1 MVSRSFIAAV
11 FTSALLSF
19 LKFNHCR
26 LNDWASPDNYIHAC
40 YTDIP
45 ALFSERG
52 LDTNTFP
59 FSSATNSI
67 EYPPI
72 IGLGNWLISFITPT
86 TNSYR
91 WFFDINIL
99 LITILFFGCALIVR
113 KMQPKLINLFI
124 FAPAVIASLF
134 INWDIWAVV
143 TVLLAI
149 YYFDQKKFE
158 PSAIWLGVS
167 IATKFFP
174 IVLLLPIAI
183 IFYRNKKLTE
193 FSRYLF
199 TTFIIWAAFNL
210 PIMLTYFD
218 GWWRFYK
225 LNLERSADFGSIW
238 YGLSLLKIDSPAL
251 NLIYLLLSIGL
262 FTGFTVYL
270 IKLKKTPKLA
280 QVALFAVVIFT
291 TVGKVYSPQYVLWLT
306 PLAVIALTNS
316 RQQITFWIW
325 QASEII
331 YHLAIWQYLA
341 LFTGA
346 QFGLPAGGY
355 VIAIALRVVGVS
367 CFTYVLMRDLAATS
381 TGKLSAISR

>member
-1 MVSRSFIAAV
+1 MVSGSFIAAV

-113 KMQPKLINLFI
+113 KMQPKLVNLFI

-134 INWDIWAVV
+134 INWDIWAVI
-143 TVLLAI
+143 TALLAI

-158 PSAIWLGVS
+158 LSAIWLGVS

-199 TTFIIWAAFNL
+199 TTFIIWGAFNL

-238 YGLSLLKIDSPAL
+238 YGLSLFNIDSPSL
-251 NLIYLLLSIGL
+251 NLIYPLLSIGL
-262 FTGFTVYL
+262 FAGFTFYL

-291 TVGKVYSPQYVLWLT
+291 TVGKVYSPQFVLWLT

-316 RQQITFWIW
+316 RQQITFWLW

>member
-59 FSSATNSI
+59 YLLATNSI

-143 TVLLAI
+143 TALLAI

-238 YGLSLLKIDSPAL
+238 YGLSLLNIDSPSL
-251 NLIYLLLSIGL
+251 NLIYPLISIGL
-262 FTGFTVYL
+262 FAGFTFYL
-270 IKLKKTPKLA
+270 IKLNKTPKLA

-291 TVGKVYSPQYVLWLT
+291 TVGKVYSPQFVLWLT

-316 RQQITFWIW
+316 RQQITFWFW
-325 QASEII
+325 QATEII

-346 QFGLPAGGY
+346 QFGLPDSGY
-355 VIAIALRVVGVS
+355 VIAIALRVVGIS
-367 CFTYVLMRDLAATS
+367 CFTYVLMRDLAGTS

>member
-143 TVLLAI
+143 TALLAI

-167 IATKFFP
+167 ISTKFFP

-183 IFYRNKKLTE
+183 IFYRDKKINDLL
-193 FSRYLF
+193 RYLF

-225 LNLERSADFGSIW
+225 LNLERGADFGSIW
-238 YGLSLLKIDSPAL
+238 YGLSLLNIDSPAL
-251 NLIYLLLSIGL
+251 NLIYPLLSIGL
-262 FTGFTVYL
+262 FAGFTFYL
-270 IKLKKTPKLA
+270 IKLKQTPKLA

-291 TVGKVYSPQYVLWLT
+291 TIGKVYSPQFVLWLT

-325 QASEII
+325 QASEIT

-355 VIAIALRVVGVS
+355 VIAIALRVVGIS
-367 CFTYVLMRDLAATS
+367 CFTYVLMRDLAAS
-381 TGKLSAISR
+381 PTGKLSAISR

>member
-11 FTSALLSF
+11 FISALLSF

-59 FSSATNSI
+59 YLSATNSI

-72 IGLGNWLISFITPT
+72 IGLGNWLISFITPGE
-86 TNSYR
+86 NSYR
-91 WFFDINIL
+91 WFFDINIA
-99 LITILFFGCALIVR
+99 LIAILFFGCALIVR
-113 KMQPKLINLFI
+113 KMQPQLTHLFI

-143 TVLLAI
+143 TALLAI

-158 PSAIWLGVS
+158 LSAIWLGIS
-167 IATKFFP
+167 ISTKFFP
-174 IVLLLPIAI
+174 IVLLLPIAV

-199 TTFIIWAAFNL
+199 TTFIIWGAFNL

-238 YGLSLLKIDSPAL
+238 YGLSLLNIDLPSL
-251 NLIYLLLSIGL
+251 SLIYPLLSIGL
-262 FTGFTVYL
+262 FTGFTFYL
-270 IKLKKTPKLA
+270 IKLKQTPKLA

-291 TVGKVYSPQYVLWLT
+291 TIGKVYSPQFVLWLT

-316 RQQITFWIW
+316 RQQITFWLW
-325 QASEII
+325 QASEIT

-355 VIAIALRVVGVS
+355 VIAIALRVVGIS

>member
-11 FTSALLSF
+11 FISALLSF

-143 TVLLAI
+143 TALLAI
-149 YYFDQKKFE
+149 YYFDQKKYE

-183 IFYRNKKLTE
+183 IFYRDKKINDLL
-193 FSRYLF
+193 RYLF

-225 LNLERSADFGSIW
+225 LNLERGADFGSIW
-238 YGLSLLKIDSPAL
+238 YGLSLLNINSPAL
-251 NLIYLLLSIGL
+251 NSIYLLLSIGL
-262 FTGFTVYL
+262 FTGFTFYL

-280 QVALFAVVIFT
+280 QVAIFAVVIFT
-291 TVGKVYSPQYVLWLT
+291 TVGKVYSPQFVLWLT

-355 VIAIALRVVGVS
+355 VIAIALRVVGIS
-367 CFTYVLMRDLAATS
+367 CLTYVLMRDLAGTS

>member
-1 MVSRSFIAAV
+1 MVSGSFIAAV

-99 LITILFFGCALIVR
+99 LITIFFFGCALIVR
-113 KMQPKLINLFI
+113 KMQPKLVNLFI

-134 INWDIWAVV
+134 INWDIWAVI
-143 TVLLAI
+143 TALLTI

-158 PSAIWLGVS
+158 LSAIWLGVS

-199 TTFIIWAAFNL
+199 TTFIIWGAFNL

-238 YGLSLLKIDSPAL
+238 YGLSLLNIDSPSL
-251 NLIYLLLSIGL
+251 NLIYPLLSIGL
-262 FTGFTVYL
+262 FTGFTFYL

-291 TVGKVYSPQYVLWLT
+291 TVGKVYSPQYVIWLT

-316 RQQITFWIW
+316 RQQITFWLW

>member
-1 MVSRSFIAAV
+1 MVSGSFVAAV

-143 TVLLAI
+143 TALLAI

-158 PSAIWLGVS
+158 LSAIWLGVS

-238 YGLSLLKIDSPAL
+238 YGLSLLNIDSPAL
-251 NLIYLLLSIGL
+251 NLIYPLLSIGL
-262 FTGFTVYL
+262 FAGFTFYL

-291 TVGKVYSPQYVLWLT
+291 TVGKVYSPQFVLWLT

-316 RQQITFWIW
+316 RQQITFWLW
-325 QASEII
+325 QASEIV

-355 VIAIALRVVGVS
+355 VIAIALRVVGIS

>member
-1 MVSRSFIAAV
+1 MVSGSFIAAV

-134 INWDIWAVV
+134 INWDIWAVI
-143 TVLLAI
+143 TALLAI

-158 PSAIWLGVS
+158 LSAIWLGVS

-238 YGLSLLKIDSPAL
+238 YGLSLLNIDSPSL
-251 NLIYLLLSIGL
+251 NLIYPLLSIGL
-262 FTGFTVYL
+262 FTGFTFYL

-291 TVGKVYSPQYVLWLT
+291 TVGKVYSPQFILWLT

-316 RQQITFWIW
+316 RQQITFWFW
-325 QASEII
+325 QASEIV

-355 VIAIALRVVGVS
+355 VIAIALRVVGIS
-367 CFTYVLMRDLAATS
+367 CFTYVLMRDLAASS

>member
-52 LDTNTFP
+52 LDSNTFP
-59 FSSATNSI
+59 YLSATNSI

-99 LITILFFGCALIVR
+99 VITILFFGCALIVR
-113 KMQPKLINLFI
+113 KMQPQLTYLSI

-143 TVLLAI
+143 TALLAI
-149 YYFDQKKFE
+149 YYFDQKKYE

-174 IVLLLPIAI
+174 IVILLPIAI

-262 FTGFTVYL
+262 FAGFTVYL

-325 QASEII
+325 QASEIT

-346 QFGLPAGGY
+346 QFGLSAGGY

>member
-11 FTSALLSF
+11 FISALLSF

-59 FSSATNSI
+59 YLSATNSI

-72 IGLGNWLISFITPT
+72 IGLGNWLISFITPGE
-86 TNSYR
+86 NSFR
-91 WFFDINIL
+91 WFFDINIA

-113 KMQPKLINLFI
+113 KMQPQLTYLFI

-143 TVLLAI
+143 TALLAI

-158 PSAIWLGVS
+158 PSAIWLGIS
-167 IATKFFP
+167 ISTKFFP
-174 IVLLLPIAI
+174 IVLLLPIAV
-183 IFYRNKKLTE
+183 IFYRNKKVKDL
-193 FSRYLF
+193 SRYLF
-199 TTFIIWAAFNL
+199 TTGIIWAAFNL
-210 PIMLTYFD
+210 PLMLTYFD

-238 YGLSLLKIDSPAL
+238 YGLDLLNIDSPSL
-251 NLIYLLLSIGL
+251 NLIYPLLSIGL
-262 FTGFTVYL
+262 FAGFTFYL

-291 TVGKVYSPQYVLWLT
+291 TVGKVYSPQFVLWLI

-316 RQQITFWIW
+316 RQQITFWLW

-346 QFGLPAGGY
+346 QFGLPDGGY
-355 VIAIALRVVGVS
+355 VIAIALRVVGIS
-367 CFTYVLMRDLAATS
+367 CFTYVLMRDLAGTS

>member
-26 LNDWASPDNYIHAC
+26 LNNWASPDNYIHAC

-59 FSSATNSI
+59 YLSATNSI

-72 IGLGNWLISFITPT
+72 IGLGNWLISFITPEE
-86 TNSYR
+86 NAHQ

-99 LITILFFGCALIVR
+99 LITILFFSCALIVR
-113 KMQPKLINLFI
+113 KMQPQLTYLFI

-143 TVLLAI
+143 TALLAI
-149 YYFDQKKFE
+149 YYFDQKKYE
-158 PSAIWLGVS
+158 PSAIWLGIS

-174 IVLLLPIAI
+174 IVLLLPIAV
-183 IFYRNKKLTE
+183 IFYRNKKIRELL
-193 FSRYLF
+193 RYLF

-210 PIMLTYFD
+210 PLMVTHFD

-225 LNLERSADFGSIW
+225 LNLERGADFGSIW
-238 YGLSLLKIDSPAL
+238 YGLDLLNIDTPLL
-251 NLIYLLLSIGL
+251 NLIYPLLSIGL
-262 FTGFTVYL
+262 FTGFTIYL
-270 IKLKKTPKLA
+270 IKLKKTPNLA

-291 TVGKVYSPQYVLWLT
+291 TVGKVYSPQFVLWLT

-316 RQQITFWIW
+316 RQQITFWLW

-355 VIAIALRVVGVS
+355 EIAIALRVVGIS

>member
-1 MVSRSFIAAV
+1 MVSGSFIAAV

-72 IGLGNWLISFITPT
+72 IGLKNWLISFITPN
-86 TNSYR
+86 TNSHR

-143 TVLLAI
+143 TALLAI

-183 IFYRNKKLTE
+183 IFYRNKKLNE

-238 YGLSLLKIDSPAL
+238 YGLSLLNIDSPSL
-251 NLIYLLLSIGL
+251 NLIYPLLSIGL
-262 FTGFTVYL
+262 FAGFTFYL

-316 RQQITFWIW
+316 RQQITFWLW
-325 QASEII
+325 QASEIV

-355 VIAIALRVVGVS
+355 VIAIALRVVGIS

>member
-11 FTSALLSF
+11 FISALLSF

-143 TVLLAI
+143 TALLAI

-167 IATKFFP
+167 ISTKFFP

-183 IFYRNKKLTE
+183 IFYRDKKINDLL
-193 FSRYLF
+193 RYLF

-225 LNLERSADFGSIW
+225 LNLERGADFGSIW
-238 YGLSLLKIDSPAL
+238 YGLSLLNINSPAL
-251 NLIYLLLSIGL
+251 NSIYLLLSIGL
-262 FTGFTVYL
+262 FTGFTFYL

-280 QVALFAVVIFT
+280 QVAIFAVVIFT
-291 TVGKVYSPQYVLWLT
+291 TVGKVYSPQFVLWLT

-355 VIAIALRVVGVS
+355 VIAIALRVVGAS
-367 CFTYVLMRDLAATS
+367 CFTYVLMRDLAGTS

>member
-11 FTSALLSF
+11 FISALLSF

-59 FSSATNSI
+59 YLSATNSI

-72 IGLGNWLISFITPT
+72 IGLGNWLISFITPGE
-86 TNSYR
+86 NSYR

-143 TVLLAI
+143 TALLAI

-158 PSAIWLGVS
+158 PSAIWLGIS
-167 IATKFFP
+167 ISTKFFP
-174 IVLLLPIAI
+174 IVLLLPIAV
-183 IFYRNKKLTE
+183 IFYRNKKLKDL
-193 FSRYLF
+193 SRYLF
-199 TTFIIWAAFNL
+199 TTGIIWAAFNL
-210 PIMLTYFD
+210 PLMLTYFD

-238 YGLSLLKIDSPAL
+238 YGLSLLNIDSPSL
-251 NLIYLLLSIGL
+251 NLIYPLLSIGL
-262 FTGFTVYL
+262 FAGFTFYL

-291 TVGKVYSPQYVLWLT
+291 TVGKVYSPQFVLWLT

-316 RQQITFWIW
+316 RQQITFWLW

-346 QFGLPAGGY
+346 QFGLPDGGY
-355 VIAIALRVVGVS
+355 VIAIALRVVGIS
-367 CFTYVLMRDLAATS
+367 CFTYVLMRDLAGTS

>member
-11 FTSALLSF
+11 FTGALLSF

-72 IGLGNWLISFITPT
+72 IGLGNWLISFITPGE
-86 TNSYR
+86 NSYR

-143 TVLLAI
+143 TALLAI

-158 PSAIWLGVS
+158 PSGIWLGIS
-167 IATKFFP
+167 ISTKFFP
-174 IVLLLPIAI
+174 IVLLLPIAV
-183 IFYRNKKLTE
+183 IFYRNKKLKDL
-193 FSRYLF
+193 SRYLF

-238 YGLSLLKIDSPAL
+238 YGLSLLNINSPAL
-251 NLIYLLLSIGL
+251 NLIYPLLSIGL
-262 FTGFTVYL
+262 FAGFTFYL

-291 TVGKVYSPQYVLWLT
+291 TVGKVYSPQFVLWLT
-306 PLAVIALTNS
+306 PLAVIALKNS

-355 VIAIALRVVGVS
+355 VIAIALRVVGIS

>member
-1 MVSRSFIAAV
+1 MVSGSFIAAV

-26 LNDWASPDNYIHAC
+26 LNDWTSPDNYIHAC

-72 IGLGNWLISFITPT
+72 IGLGNWLISFITPN
-86 TNSYR
+86 TNSHR

-113 KMQPKLINLFI
+113 KMQPQLTYLFI

-143 TVLLAI
+143 TALLAI
-149 YYFDQKKFE
+149 YYFDQKKYE

-174 IVLLLPIAI
+174 IVLLLPIAV
-183 IFYRNKKLTE
+183 IFYRNKKTKDLL
-193 FSRYLF
+193 RYLF
-199 TTFIIWAAFNL
+199 TSGIIWAAFNL

-238 YGLSLLKIDSPAL
+238 YGLDLLNIDSPSL

-262 FTGFTVYL
+262 FAGFTFYL

-280 QVALFAVVIFT
+280 QVALFSVVIFT
-291 TVGKVYSPQYVLWLT
+291 TVGKVYSPQFVLWLT

-316 RQQITFWIW
+316 RQQITFWFW
-325 QASEII
+325 QATEII

-346 QFGLPAGGY
+346 QFGLPDGGY
-355 VIAIALRVVGVS
+355 VIAIALRVVGIS
-367 CFTYVLMRDLAATS
+367 CFTYVLMRDLAGTS